1 LRIISFALSER
12 RKGEGFHILGPSLYE
27 IFFCLDYCI
36 NVICGTF
43 LLSFEQSWMMLDV
56 ICAFG
61 VCCRCHCSAARTLI
75 IYVPHKSEMFMRL
88 VNLSGGS
95 TAITAAALPSEI
107 NNLRRFV
114 RRRRYNT
121 GRLWP
126 ETLTI
131 LID

>member
-1 LRIISFALSER
+1 
-12 RKGEGFHILGPSLYE
+12 
-27 IFFCLDYCI
+27 
-36 NVICGTF
+36 
-43 LLSFEQSWMMLDV
+43 
-56 ICAFG
+56 
-61 VCCRCHCSAARTLI
+61 
-75 IYVPHKSEMFMRL
+75 MRL